1 MILTVTLNP
10 LLERRFL
17 YDTIKID
24 SPNRGGVEQLKAGG
38 KGINVSRQLNL
49 LGIDNLALTF
59 LGGMN
64 GKVLRN
70 VLTEEGI
77 KISVIKTK
85 SDTREAAI
93 ILDNSTKTITS
104 YFSENSSISLEEI
117 EEFKRKLEKMIRNC
131 EMVVFSGSSPS
142 IEANSI
148 FPFGIKLAN
157 EYGKFSILDTY
168 GEHLNASLEA
178 VPTIIHNNVNE
189 IESSLNCSLS
199 NEKEKMEFLSGLYN
213 KGIKQVYLTDGPNP
227 FYISNFDFHYK
238 VEIPKIETLDSTGSG
253 DCFTAGIIYGLHKN
267 LTFEENVTVAS
278 SLGIVNASRFDISK
292 VNIQEIDKYKKLIK
306 LYAVGKKMKTLD
318 VTHR

>member
-267 LTFEENVTVAS
+267 LTFEENVIVAS